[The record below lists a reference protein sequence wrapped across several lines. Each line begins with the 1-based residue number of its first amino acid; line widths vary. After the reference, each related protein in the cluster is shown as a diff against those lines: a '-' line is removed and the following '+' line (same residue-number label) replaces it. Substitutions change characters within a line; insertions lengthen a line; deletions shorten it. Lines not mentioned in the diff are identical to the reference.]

1 MMSRRRLC
9 LAGVMLGLSAGVLR
23 AQTAESDKPY
33 NAKTEP
39 LPEAQ
44 SQLLLQNKYQIQED
58 GMILAPGS
66 SQPMPRGDMP
76 YVIQRLESGQR
87 LKALLQINLILSRS
101 EGEKNLTVDERESIR
116 KIVRENWRLFAL
128 KTRKGFRSYF
138 SLQELELMDQAP
150 LPKAALEEPE
160 LKDQE
165 VVVEPAAPAPAPP
178 PAPAPVAAAPVA
190 VPVAAVPV
198 AAAPAAAPPP
208 PAPAPVAAAPV
219 AAPVAVPVAAAPVVV
234 ATAAVAPA
242 PMTANASPDGRQ
254 DGGAA
259 APPPASE
266 PHLVDV
272 TDEAFE
278 AFLAQAPYGR
288 EVKGFLRLISENAPF
303 ARNRVLNDVMNVL
316 PQIVIDPDRAGVR
329 LYSRLRLAPDAPPLI
344 ALNSGVVMTEKSRLF
359 FGATTTY
366 LPRSAKTYGEAGLPV
381 PALQAL
387 QTDTA
392 AQKQES
398 GPWGDTAVYADGSRR
413 AAFTPEAQAG
423 QLLADLMRLDSRL
436 RGWDASAYAVEVA
449 ARTAQWLFYGALA
462 SARKSDAF
470 LDPLLRMSYH
480 QWLDSPAAYHDGL
493 LLSLSAARNG
503 AVDERKADLAAVSEF
518 DRRALADC
526 VAASAAEAEHRQVA
540 ARQARDLELAAYQAS
555 GLFKTESLAAARE
568 VAAKAPA
575 EAPAKSLCRPEWAAE
590 MAALAKSGVVLAEA
604 VEAERR
610 MRQGRQSHE
619 E

>member
-165 VVVEPAAPAPAPP
+165 VVVEPAAPAPA
-178 PAPAPVAAAPVA
+178 
-190 VPVAAVPV
+190 
-198 AAAPAAAPPP
+198 PP